1 MSRVL
6 LGMLAVLVI
15 AVAMW
20 TSLQQ
25 VDTADRAAAEDTAD
39 APRYYIKN
47 AAWTMLGPSGTPEYR
62 MRAELA
68 EYFDDQSARL
78 SQLRDD
84 DLAGEQVWT
93 ISAPSGYAPPHQ
105 RRMLL
110 NGPITAN
117 GQWADGQQ
125 FQLDTDH
132 MWIDT
137 LRRELYTDA
146 EVLLTS
152 ALRRIQARGLRAD
165 WRGDS
170 LQLLDQVSVRYETR

>member
-78 SQLRDD
+78 SQLQVD

-117 GQWADGQQ
+117 GQWADGQ
-125 FQLDTDH
+125 L
-132 MWIDT
+132 
-137 LRRELYTDA
+137 
-146 EVLLTS
+146 
-152 ALRRIQARGLRAD
+152 
-165 WRGDS
+165 S
-170 LQLLDQVSVRYETR
+170 LIHISEPTRPY